1 MVFGGSKR
9 NIIKNS
15 YIYRVYVLIK
25 RSIHFILR
33 TVDNNYYKKRLT
45 NIGKHVCIYN
55 NIYLSHP
62 ENIYLDDYTRIQS
75 GFKQISNTGK
85 IIIKKY
91 SGIAQDCIF
100 ITNSHI
106 PTVGVPQY
114 LLAPLHINDIDQ
126 DIIVK
131 EDVWI
136 GARCIILPNCEIG
149 RGAIIGA
156 GSVVTHSI
164 PPYAVAAGSPAK
176 IISSKFTIEEIL
188 AHESKLYPVEERM
201 SQEELINIF
210 NRYFDNKKSIGTSFL
225 STQDEKRLNEEVD
238 KLDMKVNLYNS

>member
-1 MVFGGSKR
+1 MVFGVNKI
-9 NIIKNS
+9 NIIKNCN
-15 YIYRVYVLIK
+15 IYRAYVLLK
-25 RSIHFILR
+25 KSIHYILKS
-33 TVDNNYYKKRLT
+33 VDNNYYKKRLI
-45 NIGKHVCIYN
+45 NIGKHVSIYN

-75 GFKQISNTGK
+75 GFKQISRTGK

-91 SGIAQDCIF
+91 SGIAQDCMF

-106 PTVGVPQY
+106 PTVGIPQY
-114 LLAPLHINDIDQ
+114 LLAPLHINDIDH
-126 DIIVK
+126 DIIIK

-164 PPYAVAAGSPAK
+164 PPYAVAAGSPAR

-188 AHESKLYPVEERM
+188 AHESKLYPLEERM
-201 SQEELINIF
+201 SQEELIDLF
-210 NRYFDNKKSIGTSFL
+210 KRYFINKKSIGTSFL
-225 STQDEKRLNEEVD
+225 STEDEKRLNEEVD
-238 KLDMKVNLYNS
+238 KLDMEVNNYNS